1 MNEQVE
7 NSLGNN
13 GGNIVE
19 INEKNF
25 QQLLIEESAKRLVVV
40 DFWAD
45 WCAPCKALMPILEKL
60 ANEYNGRF
68 LLAKVNADEQQ
79 QIAGQFGIRSL
90 PTVIFMKDGQPIDA
104 FQGAESEAGVR
115 AKLEEHLGS
124 GDGDALAGMLA
135 GAQQKLA
142 DGNFEGALADLQPA
156 YADAKRYD
164 IAMSLAYTLMQLNR
178 CDEAQTVM
186 DAILLE
192 ERTAEYEQLHAQIE
206 LKREAS
212 KSPEIKVL
220 EEQLNANPDNIELAY
235 ELAVKFSQNNH
246 FKESLVLL
254 FTVLKEDKEFRDGG
268 AKKAFL
274 DVLAALGKGD
284 PLAVEYQ
291 RKFFNL
297 LY

>member
-1 MNEQVE
+1 MNEQMVE
-7 NSLGNN
+7 KNI
-13 GGNIVE
+13 GNIVE
-19 INEKNF
+19 INEQNF
-25 QQLLIEESAKRLVVV
+25 QQCLVEESSKRLVVV

-60 ANEYNGRF
+60 VNEYDGQF

-79 QIAGQFGIRSL
+79 QIAQQFGIRSL

-115 AKLEEHLGS
+115 EKLVQHLPDAGEE
-124 GDGDALAGMLA
+124 MLA
-135 GAQQKLA
+135 QVQQKLA
-142 DGNFEGALADLQPA
+142 DGNFEGALADLRPV
-156 YADAKRYD
+156 YAETPRYD
-164 IAMSLAYTLMQLNR
+164 IAMSLAYTYMQLNR
-178 CDEAQTVM
+178 CEEAQTVM
-186 DAILLE
+186 NAILIE
-192 ERTAEYEQLHAQIE
+192 DRSAEYEQLLAQIE
-206 LKREAS
+206 LKQEAG
-212 KSPEIKVL
+212 KSPEIKAL
-220 EEQLNANPDNIELAY
+220 EEQLNAEPDNMELAF

-246 FKESLVLL
+246 FRESLALL
-254 FTVLKEDKEFRDGG
+254 FTVLEKDKEFRDGD

-274 DVLAALGKGD
+274 DVLASLGKGE

>member
-1 MNEQVE
+1 MNEQMIEGGPVD
-7 NSLGNN
+7 NV
-13 GGNIVE
+13 GNIVE
-19 INEKNF
+19 INEQNF
-25 QQLLIEESAKRLVVV
+25 QKVLVEESAKRLVVI

-60 ANEYNGRF
+60 VNEYDGKF

-79 QIAGQFGIRSL
+79 QIASQFGIRSL
-90 PTVIFMKDGQPIDA
+90 PTVIFMKEGQPIDA
-104 FQGAESEAGVR
+104 FQGAESEAGIR
-115 AKLEEHLGS
+115 AKLEQHLDDVG
-124 GDGDALAGMLA
+124 GDVLVEVQQKFADGD
-135 GAQQKLA
+135 
-142 DGNFEGALADLQPA
+142 FEGALEILQPA

-186 DAILLE
+186 DAIELVD
-192 ERTAEYEQLHAQIE
+192 RTPEYEQLLAQIE
-206 LKREAS
+206 LKRES
-212 KSPEIKVL
+212 GKSPEIRAL
-220 EEQLNANPDNIELAY
+220 EEQLNNDPDNMELAY
-235 ELAVKFSQNNH
+235 ELAIKFSQNNH
-246 FKESLVLL
+246 FKESLALL
-254 FTVLKEDKEFRDGG
+254 FMVLEEDKEFRDGG

-274 DVLAALGKGD
+274 DVMAALGKGN

>member
-1 MNEQVE
+1 MNQQVAE
-7 NSLGNN
+7 NSME
-13 GGNIVE
+13 NIVE
-19 INEKNF
+19 INEENF
-25 QQLLIEESAKRLVVV
+25 QQMLIEESAKRLVVV

-60 ANEYNGRF
+60 ANEYDGQF

-90 PTVIFMKDGQPIDA
+90 PTVIFMKDGQPLDA

-115 AKLEEHLGS
+115 AKLDEHLPS
-124 GDGDALAGMLA
+124 RGDSLLEGV
-135 GAQQKLA
+135 QQKLA
-142 DGNFEGALADLQPA
+142 DGDFESALEDLRPA
-156 YADAKRYD
+156 YAESKSYD
-164 IAMSLAYTLMQLNR
+164 IAMSLAYTLMQLAR

-186 DAILLE
+186 DAIPLE
-192 ERTAEYEQLHAQIE
+192 DRTAEHEQLLTQIE

-212 KSPEIKVL
+212 KSPEILAL
-220 EEQLNANPDNIELAY
+220 EEQLNADPDNLELAY
-235 ELAVKFSQNNH
+235 DLAVKLSQNNQ
-246 FKESLVLL
+246 FKDSLTLL
-254 FTVLKEDKEFRDGG
+254 FAVLKEDREFRDGG

-291 RKFFNL
+291 RKFFNIL
-297 LY
+297 H